1 MKNLLLWLMALCV
14 VLPALAQAP
23 AAQPAAPA
31 AQPAKPPLPPPPQA
45 KTQAEFDAYK
55 AAAAQTTPAAMEDAV
70 NKFVAAYPESELRV
84 PLYQRLMERYYF
96 ANIQEK
102 TLAAARSLLALDP
115 DNPAA
120 LVRSATVLAETTAP
134 GDVAGTERLLE
145 AQKDAQHL
153 LETLDRTIDTLFSP
167 ETPPDQMAAIRRGV
181 LALAYSALGKVEL
194 DLKQYPQAEE
204 ALRKTLDLVPKN
216 AQNLYRLAL
225 VLDHQGRY
233 ADALEAIN
241 QSLASGPA
249 AAVIIENAQRERE
262 RLQQLAPASAATP
275 H

>member
-1 MKNLLLWLMALCV
+1 MKNLLLWLLGVCLA
-14 VLPALAQAP
+14 LPALAQAP
-23 AAQPAAPA
+23 AGQPTAPASQPARPA
-31 AQPAKPPLPPPPQA
+31 VPPPPQA

-55 AAAAQTTPAAMEDAV
+55 AAAAQATPPAMEDAV
-70 NKFVAAYPESELRV
+70 NKFVAAYPESELRA

-96 ANIQEK
+96 ANNPEK
-102 TLAAARSLLALDP
+102 TLAAARALLALDP

-134 GDVAGTERLLE
+134 GDVAGTERLLQ

-153 LETLDRTIDTLFSP
+153 LNTLDRTFDTLFSP
-167 ETPPDQMAAIRRGV
+167 ETPPDQMATIRRGV
-181 LALAYSALGKVEL
+181 LTLAYSALGKVDL

-204 ALRKTLDLVPKN
+204 ALRKALELVPKN

-225 VLDHQGRY
+225 ALDHQGRY
-233 ADALEAIN
+233 ADALEAVN

-249 AAVIIENAQRERE
+249 AAVIIENAQRERQ